1 VSLRNRYNKE
11 NASLLVQTTAQI
23 SPGNSGG
30 PLFNMHGEVVG
41 VNELKNISFGA
52 EGLGFAIR
60 VDVVKDFLRNR
71 EAYAFDPANPNDGY
85 RYHTPPTA
93 AKPEAAPAKKKP

>member
-1 VSLRNRYNKE
+1 
-11 NASLLVQTTAQI
+11 
-23 SPGNSGG
+23 
-30 PLFNMHGEVVG
+30 

-71 EAYAFDPANPNDGY
+71 EAYAFDPANPNGGY

-93 AKPEAAPAKKKP
+93 VKPAVAPVVPGPAKK